1 MDDISLVVEILSE
14 ALSVP
19 VSTEIPAE
27 RPTRLV
33 CVSLT
38 SDQSTEYL
46 HLPTVTLMC
55 WGTSDLEAH
64 GLALSA
70 VHALTDAAKT
80 HDLLSSADLQTMSR
94 DEWTRNGQAR
104 YLAEIDLTI
113 NV

>member
-1 MDDISLVVEILSE
+1 MDDIAIVVGILTD

-19 VSTEIPAE
+19 VSTEVPAE
-27 RPTRLV
+27 RPQRMV
-33 CVSLT
+33 CVSLIA
-38 SDQSTEYL
+38 DQSDEFI
-46 HLPTVTLMC
+46 HRPTVALMV
-55 WGTSDLEAH
+55 WGRSDVDAR
-64 GLALSA
+64 GLATSA

-94 DEWTRNGQAR
+94 DEWLRNGQAR